1 MISNAT
7 GKFVAQFDGTR
18 QCTDT
23 APVAML
29 KSTQTQIHTHQ
40 INRNCKGDALTAFP
54 NDRAASIRP
63 GEWNKKYR

>member
-7 GKFVAQFDGTR
+7 GQFVADGIGR
-18 QCTDT
+18 YTDM
-23 APVAML
+23 APVAIL
-29 KSTQTQIHTHQ
+29 KSTQTQIHTHR

-63 GEWNKKYR
+63 SERNKKYR

>member
-7 GKFVAQFDGTR
+7 GQFVADGTGR
-18 QCTDT
+18 YTDT
-23 APVAML
+23 ALVAIL
-29 KSTQTQIHTHQ
+29 KSTQTQIHTHW

-63 GEWNKKYR
+63 SERNKKYR

>member
-7 GKFVAQFDGTR
+7 GQFVADGTG

-23 APVAML
+23 APVAIL
-29 KSTQTQIHTHQ
+29 KSTQTQIHTHW
-40 INRNCKGDALTAFP
+40 INRNCKGDALIAFP

-63 GEWNKKYR
+63 SEWNKKYR

>member
-7 GKFVAQFDGTR
+7 GQFVVDGTG

-23 APVAML
+23 TPVAIL

-40 INRNCKGDALTAFP
+40 INRNCKDDALIAFP

-63 GEWNKKYR
+63 SERDKKYR